1 MCFYTSVFQPLRCSG
16 TFRKCWLMEPYAMIQ
31 VSILLSVTSQMG
43 RNVASMF
50 YHEIIKIRDFVQGS
64 LIDNNV

>member
-1 MCFYTSVFQPLRCSG
+1 
-16 TFRKCWLMEPYAMIQ
+16 MEPYAMIQ